1 MKYIKINNFY
11 NLFNQPD
18 YKGLNLDEI
27 IPGSQLYPANSTYA
41 VVATNEGLSSL
52 PTDIEELTQEQ
63 YLEEKNN
70 NQKSSKNLQDTVA
83 ELIKETLK

>member
-1 MKYIKINNFY
+1 MKFVKINNFW
-11 NLFNQPD
+11 NMFGQPD
-18 YKGLNLDEI
+18 YKGLDINKFE
-27 IPGSQLYPANSTYA
+27 PGSQLYPANSTYA

-70 NQKSSKNLQDTVA
+70 NQKSSKNLQDTIA